1 MIDVAVYNREGK
13 EIETVQVDE
22 NVFGGKVRLPLLK
35 QAIVM
40 YHANKR
46 VGTAATKSR
55 GMVKGSTRKVFRQKG
70 TGNAR
75 VGNARTG
82 KRVGGGVTFAK
93 VARDFSK
100 DMPKKQR
107 RLAKDSA
114 ILNKLKSGSVV
125 VVDEL
130 NFDAPKTKDHTLRR
144 PLRDARGPGHE
155 PEKGLSPEPRRN
167 RHDHDASKHQQT
179 NPRTLR
185 PRHGEQA
192 TSKGG
197 HRGNQNHTGHEH
209 LHDHSDPQRP
219 HTNPHEGAKKDHRG
233 HQSGRNMDTPDN
245 ERKIV
250 GRKDSDQRRLGR
262 HSLD

>member
-1 MIDVAVYNREGK
+1 MIDVAVYNREGE
-13 EIETVQVDE
+13 EIETLQVDE
-22 NVFGGKVRLPLLK
+22 NVFGGKVRIPLLK

-55 GMVKGSTRKVFRQKG
+55 GMVQGSTRKLFRQKG

-125 VVDEL
+125 VVDKLE
-130 NFDAPKTKDHTLRR
+130 FDAPKTKDFAKILDNLKIDRSCLVAVET
-144 PLRDARGPGHE
+144 RDDNLYKSARNIPKILVSVVADLNAGDICN
-155 PEKGLSPEPRRN
+155 KQKMLFTK
-167 RHDHDASKHQQT
+167 DAFMCLINNDKS
-179 NPRTLR
+179 
-185 PRHGEQA
+185 
-192 TSKGG
+192 
-197 HRGNQNHTGHEH
+197 
-209 LHDHSDPQRP
+209 
-219 HTNPHEGAKKDHRG
+219 
-233 HQSGRNMDTPDN
+233 
-245 ERKIV
+245 
-250 GRKDSDQRRLGR
+250 
-262 HSLD
+262 

>member
-13 EIETVQVDE
+13 ELESLQVDE
-22 NVFGGKVRLPLLK
+22 GVFGGVVRYPLLK

-55 GMVKGSTRKVFRQKG
+55 GMVKGSTRKLFKQKG

-93 VARDFSK
+93 VARDFGK

-107 RLAKDSA
+107 RLAMNSA
-114 ILNKLKSGSVV
+114 ILSKLQDGSVV

-130 NFDAPKTKDHTLRR
+130 NFEAPKTKDFVSILSNLKIDRSCLVTLKEQ
-144 PLRDARGPGHE
+144 DNNVYKSARNITKVAVMKVADLNAGDIC
-155 PEKGLSPEPRRN
+155 N
-167 RHDHDASKHQQT
+167 RQKMLITKEAFE
-179 NPRTLR
+179 TLI
-185 PRHGEQA
+185 
-192 TSKGG
+192 
-197 HRGNQNHTGHEH
+197 NQ
-209 LHDHSDPQRP
+209 D
-219 HTNPHEGAKKDHRG
+219 
-233 HQSGRNMDTPDN
+233 
-245 ERKIV
+245 
-250 GRKDSDQRRLGR
+250 
-262 HSLD
+262 